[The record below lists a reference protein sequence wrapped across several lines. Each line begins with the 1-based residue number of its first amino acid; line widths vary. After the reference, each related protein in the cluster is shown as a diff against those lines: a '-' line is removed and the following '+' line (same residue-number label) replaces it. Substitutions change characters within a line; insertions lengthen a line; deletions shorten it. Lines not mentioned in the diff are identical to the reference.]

1 MPPCQS
7 RTGNVRPRPLK
18 GRSNATPHHGT
29 QRQPLAAGQPR
40 PDGTPPPHYC
50 TAKGSRTALVKVARS
65 PENQRP
71 DRSVGRPP
79 PPLFHLPII
88 PRSARMHACTRPI
101 PNPSSPLRPLRARS
115 DHPSRHG
122 RTAWAVCRTRTPA
135 DRSAGAPAA
144 VRTRRCRSRT
154 RPRGMARAPP
164 PAPARHQA
172 CVRARPCRRCGEAGS
187 VDRPDPG
194 RAWRE

>member
-7 RTGNVRPRPLK
+7 RTGNVRPHPLK

-40 PDGTPPPHYC
+40 PDGAPPPHYC

-65 PENQRP
+65 PEHQRP

-101 PNPSSPLRPLRARS
+101 PNPLLPTPLRARS

-122 RTAWAVCRTRTPA
+122 MGRGAVRAPADRTPA
-135 DRSAGAPAA
+135 PQQRYGLG
-144 VRTRRCRSRT
+144 TRRCRSRT
-154 RPRGMARAPP
+154 RPGGMARAPP
-164 PAPARHQA
+164 A
-172 CVRARPCRRCGEAGS
+172 RARTATRRACTARPGRRCGREAGS